1 MFHDVPNPVD
11 QNQQVQQGVWR
22 SSFPIFPTVN
32 GLLLR
37 VLLDEL
43 RQTGALDALEG
54 LQLAVLVA
62 GQRLEVEKTLR

>member
-1 MFHDVPNPVD
+1 MFHDVPNPLD

-22 SSFPIFPTVN
+22 SSFPTVN

-43 RQTGALDALEG
+43 RQTSALDALEG